1 MSLMCWKTGFL
12 PSTCVVWIYTLFCIL
27 LNSTLLCNNC
37 LTCCFLPDDSTCW
50 RIDTVPCLL
59 VSNLYTRHYS
69 QWRWEK
75 GMCVSMNNTKN
86 YVLGIK
92 EAKEKANDHNT
103 RVTTPGPCSFSRKWL
118 STLYLTTKMGEM
130 KYTKA
135 NISL

>member
-1 MSLMCWKTGFL
+1 MC
-12 PSTCVVWIYTLFCIL
+12 
-27 LNSTLLCNNC
+27 
-37 LTCCFLPDDSTCW
+37 
-50 RIDTVPCLL
+50 
-59 VSNLYTRHYS
+59 
-69 QWRWEK
+69 
-75 GMCVSMNNTKN
+75 MCVSMNNTKN
-86 YVLGIK
+86 YVVGIK